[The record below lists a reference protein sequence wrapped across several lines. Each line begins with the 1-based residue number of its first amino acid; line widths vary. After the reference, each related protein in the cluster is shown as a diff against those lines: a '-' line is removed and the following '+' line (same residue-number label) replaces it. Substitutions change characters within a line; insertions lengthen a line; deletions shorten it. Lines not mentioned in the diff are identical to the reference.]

1 MRSTILAALG
11 AAAVLVA
18 SSAAAQKSSVKPGPL
33 WTAARV
39 YVQDGQMENY
49 MDYIT
54 KTWMDIQ
61 AYSKSQGWLMDYWVL
76 QSVNPRDNE
85 PNIILLTRYKD
96 FPSAAEIERRD
107 ELINKRLQQDDHAAD
122 AASGQR
128 GSMRKLMGSVMYRE
142 LQKR

>member
-11 AAAVLVA
+11 AATIALTSPA
-18 SSAAAQKSSVKPGPL
+18 FAQQSSVKPGPL
-33 WTAARV
+33 WTAARI
-39 YVQDGQMENY
+39 YVQDGQIENY

-54 KTWMDIQ
+54 KTWMANQ
-61 AYSKSQGWLMDYWVL
+61 QFAKSQGWLLDYWVL
-76 QSVNPRDNE
+76 ESVNPRDNE
-85 PNIILLTRYKD
+85 PNIILITRYND
-96 FPSAAEIERRD
+96 YPSAKEIERRD
-107 ELINKRLQQDDHAAD
+107 DIINKRMQLDDRSQD